1 MEITRK
7 CQAGFMMLIWMI
19 SQTAFL
25 TAQTESEANSEVP
38 ELEQRLYDLPDIRF
52 ERVKDV
58 NGLPAFMLNVKQK
71 VNHQDDS
78 GPHFYQRVLLIHR
91 GFKNLNVMNTNG
103 YTLERTPHELSQLL
117 DANFIS
123 VEHRYFGPSTPEDR
137 NWDFLTIQQ
146 AAADYHHIREL
157 LGKIYKSPW
166 IATGIS
172 KGGETCTYYRFFFPD
187 DVCLTVPY
195 VAPFPIGLK
204 DQRFYEFLDSMGSE
218 ECRKKIFDY
227 QTAVLKNK
235 KTLVPLLKYYLKGR
249 GASVDLIGGTE
260 AALELF
266 VLEYP
271 FSFWQSGKKCKNVPA
286 ADADPETLLNHLIDS
301 GDFWYLLDSATE
313 NLAAHYYQHATQ
325 YGYYGYRTD
334 RFGDLISQWQGE
346 PSACFFPYEKDL
358 PFDPSMRK
366 RLIDWLQ
373 TDAAAMIFLYG
384 ETDTWTVAQAELGD
398 NAKVKK
404 FILPGKHHGNAR
416 IRQADPELKEEILA
430 LVRASIK

>member
-1 MEITRK
+1 MKVNRK
-7 CQAGFMMLIWMI
+7 HQAGFVLLVCVL
-19 SQTAFL
+19 SQTALL
-25 TAQTESEANSEVP
+25 TAQTTTDATSEVP
-38 ELEQRLYDLPDIRF
+38 QLEQLLYDLPDIRF

-58 NGLPAFMLNVKQK
+58 GGFPAFMLNVKQNL
-71 VNHQDDS
+71 NHQDDS
-78 GPHFYQRVLLIHR
+78 STHFYQRVLLVHR

-103 YTLERTPHELSQLL
+103 YTLERNPHELSELL

-123 VEHRYFGPSTPEDR
+123 VEHRFFGPSTPKDR
-137 NWDFLTIQQ
+137 DWDFLTIQQ
-146 AAADYHHIREL
+146 AAEDYHHIRGL
-157 LGKIYKSPW
+157 LGQIYKSPW
-166 IATGIS
+166 VATGIS
-172 KGGETCTYYRFFFPD
+172 KGGETCTYYRYFFPE

-204 DQRFYEFLDSMGSE
+204 DQRFYEFLDNMGSE

-227 QTAVLKNK
+227 QKAVLENK
-235 KTLVPLLKYYLKGR
+235 KTLVPMLKYYLKGR
-249 GASVDLIGGTE
+249 NASVDLIGGPE

-271 FSFWQSGKKCKNVPA
+271 FSFWQSGKKCDNVPP
-286 ADADPETLLNHLIDS
+286 ADSDPETLLNHLIDS

-325 YGYYGYRTD
+325 FGYYGYRTE

-346 PSACFFPYEKDL
+346 PSACFFPYEKNL
-358 PFDPSMRK
+358 PFDPSLRK
-366 RLIDWLQ
+366 TLIEWLQ
-373 TDAAAMIFLYG
+373 SDAKDIVFLYG

-398 NAKVKK
+398 NENVKK

-416 IRQADPELKEEILA
+416 IQQADPTMRDEILES
-430 LVRASIK
+430 VRSRIK